1 MQKMFPEV
9 VKYGEQSRLNVR
21 ELSSEP
27 LKKRAKI
34 AQFNETN
41 SLADLNSEEKKL
53 QPLEA
58 R

>member
-9 VKYGEQSRLNVR
+9 VKYGEQSQLNVR

-34 AQFNETN
+34 ARFNETN